1 MVKSWISISLAALS
15 PLPADEYLWLLKNIS
30 WLTFPLWPLALWGIY
45 AWRDQIRQA
54 PLIIP
59 LSFSVVAL
67 CSVIFTGTELY
78 STLLFL
84 VPSLSVLAALG
95 VVSLKRSRENFLDL
109 YSGIIYT
116 LAVIAVWVYSLP
128 GHKVFRPRWLSLLLV
143 WRRML
148 SRTEL
153 PSPFP
158 ACRYRHPPVDRNC
171 LLAPVQA
178 PGFFLERRLDGR
190 NRADCGLDYCHELIR
205 QFD

>member
-1 MVKSWISISLAALS
+1 MGHLRLER
-15 PLPADEYLWLLKNIS
+15 PD
-30 WLTFPLWPLALWGIY
+30 
-45 AWRDQIRQA
+45 RQA

-116 LAVIAVWVYSLP
+116 LAVIAVWIYFFAWTEGVPAKMAFSLT
-128 GHKVFRPRWLSLLLV
+128 R
-143 WRRML
+143 
-148 SRTEL
+148 
-153 PSPFP
+153 
-158 ACRYRHPPVDRNC
+158 
-171 LLAPVQA
+171 LAPEVE
-178 PGFFLERRLDGR
+178 PHGTSVFLFFLAVTATVLWIAIVFWRLFNTRFLLERRMDGR
-190 NRADCGLDYCHELIR
+190 NRPDCGMDHRHELIR
-205 QFD
+205 QLD

>member
-1 MVKSWISISLAALS
+1 VLS

-116 LAVIAVWVYSLP
+116 LAVIAVWIYFFAWTEGVPAKMAFSLTRLAP
-128 GHKVFRPRWLSLLLV
+128 EV
-143 WRRML
+143 

-153 PSPFP
+153 PFSSSSLPLPPRSFGLQSSSGACSNTRFSPGEAHGWPEP
-158 ACRYRHPPVDRNC
+158 A
-171 LLAPVQA
+171 
-178 PGFFLERRLDGR
+178 
-190 NRADCGLDYCHELIR
+190 
-205 QFD
+205 

>member
-1 MVKSWISISLAALS
+1 MGHLCLERS
-15 PLPADEYLWLLKNIS
+15 
-30 WLTFPLWPLALWGIY
+30 
-45 AWRDQIRQA
+45 IRQA

-116 LAVIAVWVYSLP
+116 LAVIAVWVYFFAWTQGVPAKMAFSITRLAP
-128 GHKVFRPRWLSLLLV
+128 DVEPHGTSVFL
-143 WRRML
+143 
-148 SRTEL
+148 
-153 PSPFP
+153 F
-158 ACRYRHPPVDRNC
+158 
-171 LLAPVQA
+171 LLAVIATLLWIQLSSGA
-178 PGFFLERRLDGR
+178 CSSTRFFPGEALGWQEPG
-190 NRADCGLDYCHELIR
+190 
-205 QFD
+205 

>member
-1 MVKSWISISLAALS
+1 M
-15 PLPADEYLWLLKNIS
+15 
-30 WLTFPLWPLALWGIY
+30 GIY

-116 LAVIAVWVYSLP
+116 LP
-128 GHKVFRPRWLSLLLV
+128 
-143 WRRML
+143 
-148 SRTEL
+148 
-153 PSPFP
+153 
-158 ACRYRHPPVDRNC
+158 
-171 LLAPVQA
+171 
-178 PGFFLERRLDGR
+178 
-190 NRADCGLDYCHELIR
+190 
-205 QFD
+205 

>member
-1 MVKSWISISLAALS
+1 MLS

-95 VVSLKRSRENFLDL
+95 VVSLKRSR
-109 YSGIIYT
+109 
-116 LAVIAVWVYSLP
+116 
-128 GHKVFRPRWLSLLLV
+128 
-143 WRRML
+143 
-148 SRTEL
+148 
-153 PSPFP
+153 
-158 ACRYRHPPVDRNC
+158 
-171 LLAPVQA
+171 
-178 PGFFLERRLDGR
+178 
-190 NRADCGLDYCHELIR
+190 
-205 QFD
+205 